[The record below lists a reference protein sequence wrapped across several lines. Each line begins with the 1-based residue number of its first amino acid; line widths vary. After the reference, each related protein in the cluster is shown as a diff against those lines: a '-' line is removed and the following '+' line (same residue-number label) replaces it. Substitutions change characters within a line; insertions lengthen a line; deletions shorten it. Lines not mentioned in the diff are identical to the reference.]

1 MSNEIW
7 TAFIYGI
14 FALAAIGWLA
24 GALLAR
30 SPKAGFALLGYTLV
44 VPAVGAM
51 LMGAFWLFTVL
62 WAEAG

>member
-14 FALAAIGWLA
+14 FALAAIGWLV
-24 GALLAR
+24 GAFIDR
-30 SPKAGFALLGYTLV
+30 SPKAGLALLGYTLV

-51 LMGAFWLFTVL
+51 LMGFFWLFTIL